1 MKITFW
7 GVRGSIPC
15 PGRNTYRYGGNTPC
29 IDLSFEDMDRSL
41 IIDAGSGIREL
52 GNHIMSHDFPKGP
65 LNIEIFLTHT
75 HWDHILGLPFFVPL
89 YVPGTRV
96 RIYGPASFEGNS
108 LQEIV
113 GSQFSYHY
121 FPIRYAE
128 LAAEI
133 DYVELKEGVCDLRDG
148 LIVHTKFLNHP
159 VLCLGYRFE
168 RKGFVFCTL
177 YDTEPFRNVFIDDPA
192 KPDYNEDMHHEGEL
206 IALEENRRLEEF
218 IDRADIVIYD
228 GQYTLKEYESGK
240 IGWGHTPCEYAIAA
254 AARAGVKRLCLFH
267 HDPLRTDNELDQL
280 SDVLCQPHLAGGM
293 DVSFAREGTS
303 INIAYD

>member
-1 MKITFW
+1 VKITFW

-15 PGRNTYRYGGNTPC
+15 PGKKTYRYGGNTPC
-29 IDLSFEDMDRSL
+29 IELSFEDMNRSI

-52 GNHIMSHDFPKGP
+52 GNLIMARDLPKGP

-75 HWDHILGLPFFVPL
+75 HWDHILGLPFFIPL
-89 YVPGTRV
+89 YVPRSRM
-96 RIYGPASFEGNS
+96 RIYGPASFEEGS
-108 LQEIV
+108 TLQEVV

-121 FPIRYAE
+121 FPVRHAE
-128 LAAEI
+128 LAAKI
-133 DYVELKEGVCDLRDG
+133 DYVELKEESCDLRDG
-148 LIVHTKFLNHP
+148 LIVRTKFLNHP

-168 RKGFVFCTL
+168 RKGLVFCTL

-192 KPDYNEDMHHEGEL
+192 NPDYKEHMHREGEL

-218 IDRADIVIYD
+218 ISGADLVIYD

-240 IGWGHTPCEYAIAA
+240 IGWGHSPCEYAISA

-267 HDPLRTDNELDQL
+267 HDPLRTDDELDHL
-280 SDVLCQPHLAGGM
+280 SEVLCPPQTSGNM
-293 DVSFAREGTS
+293 DVFFAMEGTS
-303 INIAYD
+303 INIS

>member
-15 PGRNTYRYGGNTPC
+15 PGRDTYRYGGNTPC
-29 IDLSFEDMDRSL
+29 IELSFENMDRSL

-52 GNHIMSHDFPKGP
+52 GNLLMTRDFPKGQ

-75 HWDHILGLPFFVPL
+75 HWDHIIGLPFFTPL
-89 YVPGTRV
+89 YIPGAKV
-96 RIYGPASFEGNS
+96 RIYGPASSDGNS

-121 FPIRYAE
+121 FPIRHAE
-128 LAAEI
+128 LAAQI
-133 DYVELKEGVCDLRDG
+133 DYVELKEGFCDLRDG
-148 LIVHTKFLNHP
+148 IILKTKFLNHP
-159 VLCLGYRFE
+159 VMCLGYRFE
-168 RKGFVFCTL
+168 CRGLVFCTL

-192 KPDYNEDMHHEGEL
+192 NPAYNEGMHREGEL
-206 IALEENRRLEEF
+206 IAAEENRRVEEF
-218 IDRADIVIYD
+218 ISGADTVVYD
-228 GQYTLKEYESGK
+228 GQYTLREYESGK

-267 HDPLRTDNELDQL
+267 HDPLRTDDELDQL
-280 SDVLCQPHLAGGM
+280 TEALCRPHLSGGM
-293 DVSFAREGTS
+293 DVFFAREGTS
-303 INIAYD
+303 MNITYD

>member
-1 MKITFW
+1 MNITFW

-29 IDLSFEDMDRSL
+29 IELSFEDMDRSI

-52 GNHIMSHDFPKGP
+52 GNHIMSRDFPKGP
-65 LNIEIFLTHT
+65 LQIEIFLTHT

-89 YVPGTRV
+89 YVPGARV
-96 RIYGPASFEGNS
+96 RIYGPSSYEGNS
-108 LQEIV
+108 LQDVV

-121 FPIRYAE
+121 FPIRHSE
-128 LAAEI
+128 LAAGI
-133 DYVELKEGVCDLRDG
+133 DYVELKEEFCDLRNG
-148 LIVHTKFLNHP
+148 LTLQTKFLNHP

-168 RKGFVFCTL
+168 RKGLVFCTL
-177 YDTEPFRNVFIDDPA
+177 YDTEPFRNLFITDPA
-192 KPDYNEDMHHEGEL
+192 NPDYNEDMNREGEI
-206 IALEENRRLEEF
+206 IASEENRRLEKF

-240 IGWGHTPCEYAIAA
+240 IGWGHSPCEYAIAA

-267 HDPLRTDNELDQL
+267 HDPLRTDDELDHL
-280 SDVLCQPHLAGGM
+280 SDILCTPHISETT
-293 DVSFAREGTS
+293 DVFFAREGTS
-303 INIAYD
+303 IKIT

>member
-15 PGRNTYRYGGNTPC
+15 PGMSTYRYGGNTPC
-29 IDLSFEDMDRSL
+29 IELSFEDMGRSL

-52 GNHIMSHDFPKGP
+52 GNLVMARDLPKGK

-75 HWDHILGLPFFVPL
+75 HWDHIMGLPFFAPL
-89 YVPGTRV
+89 YVPGAKV
-96 RIYGPASFEGNS
+96 RIYGPPSGEGNS

-113 GSQFSYHY
+113 GNQFSYHY
-121 FPIRYAE
+121 FPIRHDE

-133 DYVELKEGVCDLRDG
+133 DYMELKEGLYDLHDG
-148 LIVHTKFLNHP
+148 LIVKTKLLNHP
-159 VLCLGYRFE
+159 VMCLGYRFE
-168 RKGFVFCTL
+168 RKGMVFCSL

-192 KPDYNEDMHHEGEL
+192 NPEYSADMHREGEL
-206 IALEENRRLEEF
+206 IAFEENRRLDEF
-218 IDRADIVIYD
+218 IDRADVVIYD
-228 GQYTLKEYESGK
+228 GQYTRKEYESGK

-267 HDPLRTDNELDQL
+267 HDPMRTDGELDKL
-280 SDVLCQPHLAGGM
+280 TDVLCRHHLTGGM
-293 DVSFAREGTS
+293 DVSFAREGSS